1 MPRALALLLLVTP
14 VAVQSAD
21 QPLALHPENPR
32 YFLFRGKPTI
42 LVTSGEHYGA
52 VINQEFDFTRYLDEL
67 KAHKFNLT
75 REFSGVY
82 VEDSA
87 AFNITRN
94 TLAPARGKFL
104 SPWARTDTPGY
115 PGGGCKFDLTKWDHA
130 YFIRLKTFLDE
141 AQQRGIVVE
150 FSLFSTFYNDSMWIL
165 SPMNAANNVNGIG
178 AIPVDAPYNLDRN
191 GELQAF
197 QETLVRKVVTELN
210 SYDNLSYEICNEPY
224 FGGISDDWQRRIIDV
239 VVDAEK
245 SLPKKH
251 LIALNI
257 ANGTATVKNPHPSVS
272 IFNFHFTSPPDAVKD
287 NFRLN
292 KVIGENE
299 TGYKVTVDTHYRME
313 AWEFLLAGGGLYNN
327 LDYSFAVGHEDGS
340 FQYPEKTPGGGNLGF
355 RKQMG
360 FLKTFLEGFDFVRM
374 KPDREVVKGG
384 LIGDGRVRV
393 LSEPG
398 RQYAAYFFGGG
409 IAKPSLALPFGQY
422 QAEWFNPLTG
432 DHVKTDFIF
441 ATSKPVE
448 LVSPKFD
455 PDIVLRIR
463 REVGK

>member
-1 MPRALALLLLVTP
+1 MRGRRVQFRERQLVRAL
-14 VAVQSAD
+14 
-21 QPLALHPENPR
+21 
-32 YFLFRGKPTI
+32 
-42 LVTSGEHYGA
+42 
-52 VINQEFDFTRYLDEL
+52 
-67 KAHKFNLT
+67 
-75 REFSGVY
+75 
-82 VEDSA
+82 
-87 AFNITRN
+87 
-94 TLAPARGKFL
+94 
-104 SPWARTDTPGY
+104 
-115 PGGGCKFDLTKWDHA
+115 
-130 YFIRLKTFLDE
+130 
-141 AQQRGIVVE
+141 
-150 FSLFSTFYNDSMWIL
+150 
-165 SPMNAANNVNGIG
+165 
-178 AIPVDAPYNLDRN
+178 
-191 GELQAF
+191 
-197 QETLVRKVVTELN
+197 
-210 SYDNLSYEICNEPY
+210 
-224 FGGISDDWQRRIIDV
+224 
-239 VVDAEK
+239 
-245 SLPKKH
+245 H
-251 LIALNI
+251 L
-257 ANGTATVKNPHPSVS
+257 
-272 IFNFHFTSPPDAVKD
+272 
-287 NFRLN
+287 
-292 KVIGENE
+292 
-299 TGYKVTVDTHYRME
+299 
-313 AWEFLLAGGGLYNN
+313 
-327 LDYSFAVGHEDGS
+327 VGHEDGS